1 MKKLI
6 RVTTVPL
13 SLDKLLDGQLSY
25 MSNYFNV
32 TAISSDSDYLKQCA
46 LKENTGYYHLEMS
59 RRITPLNDLISLIKL
74 TKYLLRTKPLIVHSH
89 TPKAG
94 IISMMA
100 SKIANVPLR
109 LHTVAGLPLMEASG
123 IKQKIL
129 IFVEKLTYKCAT
141 NVYSNSAG
149 MYDFILENNFINKDK
164 IKMLANGSTNGIDT
178 SYFSNSNITEAT
190 KEELKDSL
198 RITKNDF
205 VFVFVG
211 RLVGDKGI
219 NELVLAF
226 KKLLVY
232 NTNIKLLLVGFQE
245 DQLDPLSESTLNEI
259 NSNRKILSVGYQNDI
274 RPYLSISNCLVLPS
288 YREGFPNVVMQ
299 AGAMDLPSIVT
310 NINGCNEIIIDNING
325 LLVKSKNC
333 YELEKAMYKI
343 FNNPLLYDKLKS
355 SSRGLITSRFEQK
368 KVWKTILDEYRELEN
383 DLIYNNELKTITKK
397 YFPVNLRQ
405 INFSNYLLSLLFL
418 FFNSNK

>member
-1 MKKLI
+1 M
-6 RVTTVPL
+6 
-13 SLDKLLDGQLSY
+13 G
-25 MSNYFNV
+25 
-32 TAISSDSDYLKQCA
+32 
-46 LKENTGYYHLEMS
+46 H
-59 RRITPLNDLISLIKL
+59 
-74 TKYLLRTKPLIVHSH
+74 
-89 TPKAG
+89 
-94 IISMMA
+94 
-100 SKIANVPLR
+100 
-109 LHTVAGLPLMEASG
+109 
-123 IKQKIL
+123 
-129 IFVEKLTYKCAT
+129 
-141 NVYSNSAG
+141 
-149 MYDFILENNFINKDK
+149 
-164 IKMLANGSTNGIDT
+164 
-178 SYFSNSNITEAT
+178 
-190 KEELKDSL
+190 
-198 RITKNDF
+198 
-205 VFVFVG
+205 
-211 RLVGDKGI
+211 
-219 NELVLAF
+219 
-226 KKLLVY
+226 
-232 NTNIKLLLVGFQE
+232 QE
-245 DQLDPLSESTLNEI
+245 DQLDPLSEATLNEI

-397 YFPVNLRQ
+397 YYPVNLRQ

>member
-13 SLDKLLDGQLSY
+13 SLDKLLEGQLSY

-32 TAISSDSDYLKQCA
+32 TAVSSDRDYLKKCA
-46 LKENTGYYHLEMS
+46 LKENVGYYHLEMS

-94 IISMMA
+94 VISMMA
-100 SKIANVPLR
+100 AKIANVPLR
-109 LHTVAGLPLMEASG
+109 LHTVAGMPLMEASG

-129 IFVEKLTYKCAT
+129 IFVEKLTYSCAT
-141 NVYSNSAG
+141 NIYSNSAG
-149 MYDFILENNFINKDK
+149 MHDFILENNFINKDK
-164 IKMLANGSTNGIDT
+164 IKILANGSTNGIDT
-178 SYFSNSNITEAT
+178 SYFSNSNITEVT
-190 KEELKDSL
+190 KEELKETL
-198 RITKNDF
+198 RITNKDF

-232 NTNIKLLLVGFQE
+232 NSNIKLLLVGHQE
-245 DQLDPLSESTLNEI
+245 NQLDPLSEATLNEI

-299 AGAMDLPSIVT
+299 AGAMGLPSIVT
-310 NINGCNEIIIDNING
+310 NINGCNEIIIDKING
-325 LLVKSKNC
+325 VLIESKNS
-333 YELEKAMYKI
+333 YDLEKAM
-343 FNNPLLYDKLKS
+343 NNLCNDPLLYDKLKS
-355 SSRGLITSRFEQK
+355 SSRKLITSRYEQK
-368 KVWKTILDEYRELEN
+368 KVWNIILEEYKELEN
-383 DLIYNNELKTITKK
+383 DLIYKNKIKK
-397 YFPVNLRQ
+397 LYKRYLSFRLRQ
-405 INFSNYLLSLLFL
+405 FNFSKYI
-418 FFNSNK
+418 

>member
-59 RRITPLNDLISLIKL
+59 RRITPIKDLISFIKL

-109 LHTVAGLPLMEASG
+109 LHTVGGLPLMEASG

-232 NTNIKLLLVGFQE
+232 NTNIKLLLVGHQE
-245 DQLDPLSESTLNEI
+245 DQLDPLSEATLNEI

-333 YELEKAMYKI
+333 YELEKAMFKI

-397 YFPVNLRQ
+397 YYPVNLRQ

>member
-1 MKKLI
+1 MA
-6 RVTTVPL
+6 
-13 SLDKLLDGQLSY
+13 
-25 MSNYFNV
+25 NYYNV
-32 TAISSDSDYLKQCA
+32 TAVSSDIDYLKQCA
-46 LKENTGYYHLEMS
+46 LKENVDYHHLEMS

-100 SKIANVPLR
+100 AKIANVPLR

-129 IFVEKLTYKCAT
+129 IFVEKLTYSCAT

-149 MYDFILENNFINKDK
+149 MRDFILENNFINKDK
-164 IKMLANGSTNGIDT
+164 IKILANGSTNGIDT
-178 SYFSNSNITEAT
+178 SYFSNSNIAEPT
-190 KEELKDSL
+190 KEELIKKL
-198 RITKNDF
+198 GIRKQDF

-219 NELVLAF
+219 NELVIAF
-226 KKLLVY
+226 KKMLAY
-232 NTNIKLLLVGFQE
+232 NSNIKLLLVGHQE
-245 DQLDPLSESTLNEI
+245 NELDPLTEETLTEI
-259 NSNRKILSVGYQNDI
+259 NSNKKILAVGYQNDI

-299 AGAMDLPSIVT
+299 AGAMGLPSIVT
-310 NINGCNEIIIDNING
+310 NINGCNEIIIDKING
-325 LLVKSKNC
+325 LLIESKNSTD
-333 YELEKAMYKI
+333 LENAM
-343 FNNPLLYDKLKS
+343 NNLCIDPLLYDKLKS
-355 SSRGLITSRFEQK
+355 SSRHLITSRYEQK
-368 KVWKTILDEYRELEN
+368 KVWNIILEEYRELEN
-383 DLIYNNELKTITKK
+383 DFNYKNEIKLFKK
-397 YFPVNLRQ
+397 YLPVKLRQ
-405 INFSNYLLSLLFL
+405 INLSNYLLSLLFL

>member
-1 MKKLI
+1 MEKLI

-13 SLDKLLDGQLSY
+13 SLDKLLEGQLSY
-25 MSNYFNV
+25 MANYYNV
-32 TAISSDSDYLKQCA
+32 TAVSSDIDYLKQCA
-46 LKENTGYYHLEMS
+46 LKENVDYHHLEMS

-100 SKIANVPLR
+100 AKIANVPLR

-129 IFVEKLTYKCAT
+129 IFVEKLTYSCAT

-149 MYDFILENNFINKDK
+149 MRDFILENNFINKDK
-164 IKMLANGSTNGIDT
+164 IKILANGSTNGIDT
-178 SYFSNSNITEAT
+178 SYFSNSNIAEPT
-190 KEELKDSL
+190 KEELIKKL
-198 RITKNDF
+198 GIRKQDF
-205 VFVFVG
+205 AFVFVG

-219 NELVLAF
+219 NELVIAF
-226 KKLLVY
+226 KKMLAY
-232 NTNIKLLLVGFQE
+232 NSNIKLVLVGHQE
-245 DQLDPLSESTLNEI
+245 NELDPLTEETITEI
-259 NSNRKILSVGYQNDI
+259 NSNKNILAVGYQNDI

-299 AGAMDLPSIVT
+299 AGAMGLPSIVT
-310 NINGCNEIIIDNING
+310 NINGCNEIIIDKING
-325 LLVKSKNC
+325 LLIESKNSTD
-333 YELEKAMYKI
+333 LENAM
-343 FNNPLLYDKLKS
+343 NNLCNDPLLYDKLKS
-355 SSRGLITSRFEQK
+355 SSRHLITSRYEQK
-368 KVWKTILDEYRELEN
+368 KVWNIILEEYRELEN
-383 DLIYNNELKTITKK
+383 DFNYKNEIKLFKK
-397 YFPVNLRQ
+397 YLPVKLRQ
-405 INFSNYLLSLLFL
+405 INLSNYLLSLLFL